1 MNGMSQSS
9 GSTMTSARAES
20 PSTIS
25 GRAQEVLIPAVSTL
39 DYGSLA
45 KLGGTMLAAS
55 VIVIEIVSVF
65 SVDWATL
72 EALNDS
78 RVSVYCPLD

>member
-1 MNGMSQSS
+1 
-9 GSTMTSARAES
+9 
-20 PSTIS
+20 
-25 GRAQEVLIPAVSTL
+25 
-39 DYGSLA
+39 
-45 KLGGTMLAAS
+45 MLTAS

-65 SVDWATL
+65 STDWATL